1 MSAAAG
7 TTTSRAIPALL
18 AARAVALPTSSS
30 RDVVEAPRGVRRWAL
45 GDVRVFDAQAIL
57 GEDAAWRTL
66 A

>member
-1 MSAAAG
+1 MSPAAG

-30 RDVVEAPRGVRRWAL
+30 RDVVEAALDVARSAL
-45 GDVRVFDAQAIL
+45 GDERVFDAQPIL
-57 GEDAAWRTL
+57 GEGTAWRTL

>member
-1 MSAAAG
+1 MSAAG

-18 AARAVALPTSSS
+18 AAHAVALPTSRR
-30 RDVVEAPRGVRRWAL
+30 RDVVEAAHGVPPSAL
-45 GDVRVFDAQAIL
+45 GDVWVFDAQAIL